1 MHLILSFSDYEKN
14 CSIFILPPS
23 KCKFLCLCAGHV
35 SGQVNDN
42 IVWIDVR
49 SQREYRRVHIEGAI
63 NIPHG
68 DIGHKIFV
76 EVPDTFK
83 EVHIYDGSQ
92 GTFAGIALEILMEIG
107 FQEVVN
113 EGGYDALLEK
123 QGLNEK

>member
-1 MHLILSFSDYEKN
+1 MKRIALLLFPLLASASFFAFS
-14 CSIFILPPS
+14 PVTW
-23 KCKFLCLCAGHV
+23 AA
-35 SGQVNDN
+35 QVNDN

-49 SQREYRRVHIEGAI
+49 SQSEYRRGHIESAI
-63 NIPHG
+63 NIPYG

-92 GTFAGIALEILMEIG
+92 GTFAGIALEMLMEIG

-123 QGLNEK
+123 QGSNEE